1 MSFPTKK
8 HIEIESEVV
17 SLQLD
22 PLVFVPCQLCEGYK
36 SKPLYKISGFKEDPR
51 EFNVVKCQRCGF
63 VYLNPTHT
71 KKSNIDSYE
80 KTYYSDKV
88 ADPSGKIRSFLGDR
102 KEKINDHR
110 IEWNIIKKYK
120 TGGRILDFGSGPG
133 FFLDAIEGHWEK
145 FAVDTSE
152 FSISNIQDSEVKK
165 FEGELLEAGFEEN
178 FFDTIYIG
186 HTLDRL
192 TNLKEI
198 LNELNR
204 ILKPEGI
211 ICIVTPNISSLCAK
225 VFKNKYRLLYANHLV
240 YFSPE
245 TLKAIVEQSG
255 FKVIGIHYPFFETS
269 FFSYSGFLKGT
280 VKIIIQ
286 AVLNFLDIPQKLVSP
301 PYRGNIICAI
311 ISKA

>member
-145 FAVDTSE
+145 FAVDTAE
-152 FSISNIQDSEVKK
+152 FSISNIQDHEVKK
-165 FEGELLEAGFEEN
+165 FKGELLEAGFEDK

-186 HTLDRL
+186 NTFSL
-192 TNLKEI
+192 TI
-198 LNELNR
+198 L
-204 ILKPEGI
+204 
-211 ICIVTPNISSLCAK
+211 VM
-225 VFKNKYRLLYANHLV
+225 V
-240 YFSPE
+240 
-245 TLKAIVEQSG
+245 
-255 FKVIGIHYPFFETS
+255 
-269 FFSYSGFLKGT
+269 
-280 VKIIIQ
+280 
-286 AVLNFLDIPQKLVSP
+286 
-301 PYRGNIICAI
+301 
-311 ISKA
+311 